1 MAEVRAPYLQLI
13 LRKCHQM
20 PDGAGDRILERIP
33 PEDLAQIRAAKLG
46 DWLPFSLH
54 QKLQDAKN
62 AEVGEERA
70 AEVTRTLVFV
80 TLGTPLLGG
89 FLSHVL
95 QLLGADPRPAFQWVP
110 RGYEMI
116 FRSCGRVVTELHP
129 TANLATLRL
138 VDMPAEVAESRSFI
152 ASFGHALPVIY
163 SISGF
168 EGTCI
173 QKSWEPERGRV
184 TFEMTWQLPA
194 RVR

>member
-20 PDGAGDRILERIP
+20 PDGAGARILERIP

-54 QKLQDAKN
+54 QELQDAKN
-62 AEVGEERA
+62 AVVGEERA
-70 AEVTRTLVFV
+70 AEVTRHLMFV

-89 FLSHVL
+89 FLNHVL
-95 QLLGADPRPAFQWVP
+95 TLLGADPRPAFQWLP

-116 FRSCGRVVTELHP
+116 FRGCGHVVTELHP
-129 TANLATLRL
+129 TANLATVRL
-138 VDMPAEVAESRSFI
+138 IEMPAEVAESRSFV
-152 ASFGHALPVIY
+152 ASIGHALPVIY
-163 SISGF
+163 TIAGF
-168 EGTCI
+168 DGTCI
-173 QKSWEPERGRV
+173 QKSWEPERGCV